1 VRRYVRDAAELLDH
15 LHLLTRADCTTRN
28 HKKAQLLANTY
39 DQLEQRI
46 KELMQQ
52 EELNKIRPDLTGEQ
66 IMQILNIKPSPMVG
80 KAYDFLLELRLENG
94 PIGEDKA
101 KEALLTWWKE
111 QN

>member
-1 VRRYVRDAAELLDH
+1 
-15 LHLLTRADCTTRN
+15 
-28 HKKAQLLANTY
+28 
-39 DQLEQRI
+39 
-46 KELMQQ
+46 
-52 EELNKIRPDLTGEQ
+52 
-66 IMQILNIKPSPMVG
+66 MQILSIKPSPTVG